1 MPFAYFTMIIVAFI
15 IIYMLTVSDKKEKKD
30 ELSDLVDKTLEDYH
44 KRVELKEKL
53 DEIDPK
59 QLAQA
64 NYKLDKL
71 KEEKLN
77 KKEN

>member
-44 KRVELKEKL
+44 KLVELKEKL

-71 KEEKLN
+71 KEEKFN